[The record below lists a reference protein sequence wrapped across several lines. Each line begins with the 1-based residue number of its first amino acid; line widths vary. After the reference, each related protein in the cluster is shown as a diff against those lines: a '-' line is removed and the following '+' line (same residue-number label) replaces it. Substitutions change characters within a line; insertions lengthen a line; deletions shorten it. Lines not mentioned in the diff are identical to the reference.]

1 MGFDSGSFAFSVCH
15 MPAKM
20 PDDALERFADRKA
33 PPLQYVKDKEELGW
47 VTGRHLLDTR
57 IDDETAYMGGYLH
70 LVLRSAQRKIPPSL
84 LKAECKMAEFA
95 MMEGNNG
102 AFLTR
107 KERKKIKEE
116 VQDRLLEGMPPSL
129 AGTPFVYDPNND
141 LLYVG
146 AFSRAKIDAFIFFFY
161 DTVGIEPVLLS
172 PELIAENF
180 LDYSI
185 DSVAPLSF
193 SPHRAE
199 GDEEGGLGRDFAT
212 WIWYFQDVEGGTF
225 DVPHLGEFGVMVD
238 GPMCFAAEG
247 PGALETVIR
256 KGMPT
261 NSAEAKASLMVGKK
275 IMKAKYIMTKE
286 KQTWVFN
293 LDAATFNFQAV
304 TLPAG
309 EDLDAGGHFQER
321 MYFIDTMRRAFLH
334 LFDVFL
340 QRVNDPGEA
349 DVLAAKIHAWV
360 DNLKSL

>member
-1 MGFDSGSFAFSVCH
+1 

-20 PDDALERFADRKA
+20 PDDALERFAGRKA

-84 LKAECKMAEFA
+84 LKAEYKMAEFA
-95 MMEGNNG
+95 MMEEKKGV
-102 AFLTR
+102 FLSR

-116 VQDRLLEGMPPSL
+116 VQDRLMEDMPPSL
-129 AGTPFVYDPNND
+129 AGTPFVYDPKND

-146 AFSRAKIDAFIFFFY
+146 ALSRAKVDAFIYFFY
-161 DTVGIEPVLLS
+161 ETVGIEPVPLS
-172 PELIAENF
+172 PELIAEKH
-180 LDYSI
+180 LGYSI
-185 DSVAPLSF
+185 DSLEPLSF
-193 SPHRAE
+193 SPQRAE

-225 DVPHLGEFGVMVD
+225 DVPHLGQFGIMVD

-247 PGALETVIR
+247 AGALESVIR

-275 IMKAKYIMTKE
+275 IMKAKYIMSKE
-286 KQTWVFN
+286 KQNWSFN

-304 TLPAG
+304 TLPPG
-309 EDLDAGGHFQER
+309 EQVDVGSHFQER
-321 MYFIDTMRRAFLH
+321 MYFIETMRRAFLH
-334 LFDVFL
+334 LFDAFL
-340 QRVNDPGEA
+340 KRANDPDEA
-349 DVLAAKIHAWV
+349 DALAAKIHAWV
-360 DNLKSL
+360 GNLKSL

>member
-1 MGFDSGSFAFSVCH
+1 
-15 MPAKM
+15 MPAKIS
-20 PDDALERFADRKA
+20 DDVLERFADRKA

-84 LKAECKMAEFA
+84 LKAECRMAEFA
-95 MMEGNNG
+95 MMEENNG
-102 AFLTR
+102 TFLSR

-116 VQDRLLEGMPPSL
+116 AQDRLIEETPPSL

-141 LLYVG
+141 LLYIG
-146 AFSRAKIDAFIFFFY
+146 ASSQAKIDAFIYFFY
-161 DTVGIEPVLLS
+161 DTVGIEPVPLS

-180 LDYSI
+180 LGYSI
-185 DSVAPLSF
+185 DSVEPLSF
-193 SPHRAE
+193 SPDRAE

-225 DVPHLGEFGVMVD
+225 DVPHLGEFGIMVD
-238 GPMCFAAEG
+238 GPMCFAAQG
-247 PGALETVIR
+247 PGALESVIR

-261 NSAEAKASLMVGKK
+261 KSAEAKASLMVGKK

-286 KQTWVFN
+286 KQNWAFN
-293 LDAATFNFQAV
+293 LDAETFNFQAV
-304 TLPAG
+304 TLPDG
-309 EDLDAGGHFQER
+309 EELDVGSHFQER

-340 QRVNDPGEA
+340 KRVNDPGEA
-349 DVLAAKIHAWV
+349 DALAAKIHAWV
-360 DNLKSL
+360 GNLKSL

>member
-15 MPAKM
+15 MPTKM

-33 PPLQYVKDKEELGW
+33 PPLEYVKDKEELGW

-84 LKAECKMAEFA
+84 LKAEYKMAEFA
-95 MMEGNNG
+95 MMEENKG
-102 AFLTR
+102 AFLSR

-116 VQDRLLEGMPPSL
+116 VQDRLMEDMPPSL

-146 AFSRAKIDAFIFFFY
+146 ASSRAKIDAFIYFFY
-161 DTVGIEPVLLS
+161 DTVGIEPVPLS
-172 PELIAENF
+172 PELIAEKH

-185 DSVAPLSF
+185 DSLEPLSF
-193 SPHRAE
+193 SPQRAE

-225 DVPHLGEFGVMVD
+225 DVPHLGQFGIMVD
-238 GPMCFAAEG
+238 GPMCFAAQG
-247 PGALETVIR
+247 PGALESVIR
-256 KGMPT
+256 KGTPT
-261 NSAEAKASLMVGKK
+261 KSAEAKASLMVGKK
-275 IMKAKYIMTKE
+275 IMKAKYIMSKE
-286 KQTWVFN
+286 KQNWSFN
-293 LDAATFNFQAV
+293 LDAETFNFQAV

-309 EDLDAGGHFQER
+309 EALDLGSHFEER

-334 LFDVFL
+334 LFDAFL
-340 QRVNDPGEA
+340 KRVNDPGEA
-349 DVLAAKIHAWV
+349 DALAAKIHAWV
-360 DNLKSL
+360 DNLKNL

>member
-1 MGFDSGSFAFSVCH
+1 

-33 PPLQYVKDKEELGW
+33 LPLQYVKDKEELGW

-57 IDDETAYMGGYLH
+57 IDAETAYMGGYLH
-70 LVLRSAQRKIPPSL
+70 LVLRSAQRKIPSSL
-84 LKAECKMAEFA
+84 LKAECKMVEFA
-95 MMEGNNG
+95 MMEENNG
-102 AFLTR
+102 AFLTS

-116 VQDRLLEGMPPSL
+116 VQDRLMEEMPPSL

-146 AFSRAKIDAFIFFFY
+146 TFSRSKIDAFIYFFY
-161 DTVGIEPVLLS
+161 DTGGIEPVLLS
-172 PELIAENF
+172 PELIAENS
-180 LDYSI
+180 LGYSI
-185 DSVAPLSF
+185 DSVEPLSF

-199 GDEEGGLGRDFAT
+199 GDEDGGLGRDFAT

-225 DVPHLGEFGVMVD
+225 EVPHLGEFGIMVD

-247 PGALETVIR
+247 PGALESVIR

-304 TLPAG
+304 TLPDG
-309 EDLDAGGHFQER
+309 EELDLGSHFQER

-334 LFDVFL
+334 LFDAFL
-340 QRVNDPGEA
+340 QRVDDPGEA
-349 DVLAAKIHAWV
+349 DALTAKIHAWV